1 MVRSD
6 ATGNMQRRKDLKI
19 AVVCSSNQNRS
30 MEAHSAMRKRGF
42 QVQSFGTGT
51 YVKLPGPA
59 PDKPNVYTFGTTTY
73 DEMYKELYKKDAY
86 LYTQNGIL
94 HMLDRNRRIKKRPER
109 YQDCPDEFDIV
120 VTCEERV
127 YDQVI
132 EDMSKREQHSFTPVH
147 IINIEIAD
155 NHEEATIGA
164 GQIVELCEILEELDD
179 MEHNL
184 DEILQAFEEKI
195 GRHILHTVAFY

>member
-1 MVRSD
+1 
-6 ATGNMQRRKDLKI
+6 
-19 AVVCSSNQNRS
+19 
-30 MEAHSAMRKRGF
+30 
-42 QVQSFGTGT
+42 
-51 YVKLPGPA
+51 
-59 PDKPNVYTFGTTTY
+59 
-73 DEMYKELYKKDAY
+73 
-86 LYTQNGIL
+86 
-94 HMLDRNRRIKKRPER
+94 
-109 YQDCPDEFDIV
+109 
-120 VTCEERV
+120 
-127 YDQVI
+127 
-132 EDMSKREQHSFTPVH
+132 MSKREQHSFTPVH

>member
-1 MVRSD
+1 
-6 ATGNMQRRKDLKI
+6 MQHKKDLKL

-30 MEAHSAMRKRGF
+30 MEAHSALRKRGF

-51 YVKLPGPA
+51 YVKLPGSA

-73 DEMYKELYKKDAY
+73 DEMYKELYKKDPY

-94 HMLDRNRRIKKRPER
+94 HMLDRNRRLKKRPER
-109 YQDCPDEFDIV
+109 FQECPDEFDII

-132 EDMSKREQHSFTPVH
+132 EDMAKRDQLSFTPVH

-164 GQIVELCEILEELDD
+164 GIIVELCEILDELEDL
-179 MEHNL
+179 EHNIG
-184 DEILQAFEEKI
+184 EILQAYEQKI
-195 GRHILHTVAFY
+195 ERHILHAVAFY